1 MKGPKKKECLVVA
14 TLINENVQMA
24 ERKNISIHSGNIE
37 DLLCAVSEMNK
48 IDKILS
54 SWIFHVG
61 RLPSATQLLLE
72 LDGKESACNVG
83 DSGSIP
89 CSGDPP
95 EKGRNSYPLQ
105 YSCLEDSMDRGPW
118 RATVHRFTK
127 SWTQLSD

>member
-95 EKGRNSYPLQ
+95 EKGTATHSSILAWRIQWTGDPGGLQ
-105 YSCLEDSMDRGPW
+105 SIGSQRVG
-118 RATVHRFTK
+118 HN
-127 SWTQLSD
+127 